1 MDRTHALVKIHRP
14 PLFSEL
20 LFQDPLSTKSSSR
33 LCFTCRY
40 YTHLKTVAAADHSIL
55 YRCRYFIFTQY
66 NITPTET
73 MPAIAHLAPR
83 FLAGSTTGGIS
94 GTAIALLVCV
104 GVIPAIALIWVCIW
118 LLLFYGNGRNCCCIR
133 RKRAAT
139 EPAMFEGTI
148 SSDKALNEKT
158 GYTLPQRPT
167 ATYSTESGSSTER
180 PRDSRGTLKK
190 HHPRESMQ
198 SQWSSNSIIP
208 VVQEP
213 KPFV

>member
-1 MDRTHALVKIHRP
+1 MKIHRP
-14 PLFSEL
+14 PSFSDL

-33 LCFTCRY
+33 LCFTCRCY
-40 YTHLKTVAAADHSIL
+40 IHLKTVAAAGCWIL
-55 YRCRYFIFTQY
+55 YRCRYFIFTQRT
-66 NITPTET
+66 ITSTGN

-83 FLAGSTTGGIS
+83 FLAGSSTGGIS
-94 GTAIALLVCV
+94 GTAIALLICV

-118 LLLFYGNGRNCCCIR
+118 LLFFYSNGRNCCCMR

-139 EPAMFEGTI
+139 EPEMFEGTI
-148 SSDKALNEKT
+148 SSDDALNEKADF
-158 GYTLPQRPT
+158 TLPQRPT
-167 ATYSTESGSSTER
+167 AAYRAESGSSSER

-198 SQWSSNSIIP
+198 SQYSSNSTIP
-208 VVQEP
+208 VIQEP